1 MAKNKTLPAK
11 QTERQPSI
19 DLLRF
24 IAAMMVATMHW
35 GLEVGSE
42 RYQGIY
48 EVRIIGDLVKN
59 GGFGVSI
66 FFVIS
71 GFVIIGTAQ
80 KYNAIEFI
88 FARFIRL
95 FPGLLISMLIV
106 LIVGN
111 HFIQPYEKPFTSF
124 FHSIFLTYQVA
135 GVQPLAT
142 PLWTLI
148 IEIKFYIGVAIT
160 LFLLPRFFKSTRGI
174 IILLTLWELTIIL
187 LGETASPVGHY
198 LLPYLTLNG
207 SHNLFALG
215 ICFNLLSKVKIKL
228 TQENLLLSLISLYFI
243 NEVFLVDK
251 NMSITKIYM
260 IIASIMI
267 IFSRKIVLHP
277 SLQKISYW
285 LGLSSYLI
293 YLLHEHLGMVFVLQL
308 QSHITRNIFGVIGT
322 AAALITV
329 FSILLAIFIE
339 KPIQRFLQ
347 KKLSRISPKIQ
358 RWGNRQIL

>member
-1 MAKNKTLPAK
+1 MARNKTLRNK

-48 EVRIIGDLVKN
+48 SVPIIGDLVKN
-59 GGFGVSI
+59 GSFGVNI

-80 KYNAIEFI
+80 KYNAIEFF
-88 FARFIRL
+88 FARFTRL

-106 LIVGN
+106 LIVGTY
-111 HFIQPYEKPFTSF
+111 FIMPYEKPFTSF

-135 GVQPLAT
+135 GVQPLAA

-148 IEIKFYIGVAIT
+148 IEVKFYIGVAIT
-160 LFLLPRFFKSTRGI
+160 LFLLPRFFKSTKGIVILLTSWELII
-174 IILLTLWELTIIL
+174 IILR
-187 LGETASPVGHY
+187 ETTSPVGTY
-198 LLPYLTLNG
+198 LLPYLTLQGYN
-207 SHNLFALG
+207 NLFALG
-215 ICFNLLSKVKIKL
+215 ICFNLLSTVRIKL

-243 NEVFLVDK
+243 NEVFFVDK
-251 NMSITKIYM
+251 NLSITKIYM

-267 IFSRKIVLHP
+267 IFSRKFVLYP

-308 QSHITRNIFGVIGT
+308 QTHVTRNIFFVIGT
-322 AAALITV
+322 TAALITI
-329 FSILLAIFIE
+329 FSVLLAIFIE
-339 KPIQRFLQ
+339 KPIQRFLKGQ
-347 KKLSRISPKIQ
+347 FQ
-358 RWGNRQIL
+358 RFY

>member
-59 GGFGVSI
+59 GSFGVSI

-142 PLWTLI
+142 LLWTLI

-293 YLLHEHLGMVFVLQL
+293 YLLHEHLGMAFVLQL
-308 QSHITRNIFGVIGT
+308 QAHVTRNIFFVIGV
-322 AAALITV
+322 AAALITI
-329 FSILLAIFIE
+329 FSVLLAIFIE
-339 KPIQRFLQ
+339 KPIQRFLKGQFQ
-347 KKLSRISPKIQ
+347 KFYLKH
-358 RWGNRQIL
+358 

>member
-1 MAKNKTLPAK
+1 MAKNKTLRTK
-11 QTERQPSI
+11 KTERQPSI

-48 EVRIIGDLVKN
+48 DVPIFGDLVKN

-88 FARFIRL
+88 FARFTRL

-106 LIVGN
+106 LIVGT
-111 HFIQPYEKPFTSF
+111 HFIMPYEKPFTSL

-148 IEIKFYIGVAIT
+148 IEIKFYIGVATT

-174 IILLTLWELTIIL
+174 IILLTSWELIIIL
-187 LGETASPVGHY
+187 LRETASPVGTY

-207 SHNLFALG
+207 SNNLFALG

-228 TQENLLLSLISLYFI
+228 TQETLLLSLISLYFI

-267 IFSRKIVLHP
+267 IFSRKIVLP
-277 SLQKISYW
+277 
-285 LGLSSYLI
+285 LSTKDF
-293 YLLHEHLGMVFVLQL
+293 LLVGSFFLPHL
-308 QSHITRNIFGVIGT
+308 SAT
-322 AAALITV
+322 
-329 FSILLAIFIE
+329 
-339 KPIQRFLQ
+339 
-347 KKLSRISPKIQ
+347 
-358 RWGNRQIL
+358 

>member
-48 EVRIIGDLVKN
+48 EVPIIGDLVKN
-59 GGFGVSI
+59 GSFGVSI

-80 KYNAIEFI
+80 KYNAIEFV
-88 FARFIRL
+88 FARFTRL

-106 LIVGN
+106 LIVGS
-111 HFIQPYEKPFTSF
+111 HFIQPYEKPFPSF

-148 IEIKFYIGVAIT
+148 IEIKFYIGVAIA
-160 LFLLPRFFKSTRGI
+160 LLLLPKFFKSTKGI
-174 IILLTLWELTIIL
+174 IILLTTWELIIIIL
-187 LGETASPVGHY
+187 QETTLHVATFI
-198 LLPYLTLNG
+198 LPHLTLNG
-207 SHNLFALG
+207 SNNLFALG
-215 ICFNLLSKVKIKL
+215 ICFNLLSKVKIRL
-228 TQENLLLSLISLYFI
+228 SQENLLLSLTSLYFI
-243 NEVFLVDK
+243 NEVFFVAGYP
-251 NMSITKIYM
+251 SILNLYM
-260 IIASIMI
+260 TLASIMI
-267 IFSRKIVLHP
+267 VFSRKFVLHS
-277 SLQKISYW
+277 SLQKIMYW
-285 LGLSSYLI
+285 LGISSYPI
-293 YLLHEHLGMVFVLQL
+293 YLLHEHLGMAFVLQL
-308 QSHITRNIFGVIGT
+308 QFRVTRDIFFVTGT
-322 AAALITV
+322 AAALITIV
-329 FSILLAIFIE
+329 SVLLAIFIE
-339 KPIQRFLQ
+339 KPIQGFLKRQFQ
-347 KKLSRISPKIQ
+347 KFYL
-358 RWGNRQIL
+358 GH

>member
-48 EVRIIGDLVKN
+48 EVPIIGDLVKN
-59 GGFGVSI
+59 GSFGVSI

-88 FARFIRL
+88 FARFTRL

-106 LIVGN
+106 LIVGS
-111 HFIQPYEKPFTSF
+111 HFIHSYEKPFTSF

-148 IEIKFYIGVAIT
+148 IEIKFYIGVAIA
-160 LFLLPRFFKSTRGI
+160 LFLLPRFFKSTKGIITLLTSWELII
-174 IILLTLWELTIIL
+174 IILR
-187 LGETASPVGHY
+187 ETTSPIGTY
-198 LLPYLTLNG
+198 LLPYITLNG
-207 SHNLFALG
+207 SNNLFALG

-251 NMSITKIYM
+251 HMTITKLYM

-277 SLQKISYW
+277 SLQKVSYW

-293 YLLHEHLGMVFVLQL
+293 YLLHEHLGMAFVLQL
-308 QSHITRNIFGVIGT
+308 QAHVTRNIFFVIGV
-322 AAALITV
+322 AATLITIV
-329 FSILLAIFIE
+329 SVLLAIFIE
-339 KPIQRFLQ
+339 KPIQRFLKRQFQ
-347 KKLSRISPKIQ
+347 KFYLKH
-358 RWGNRQIL
+358 